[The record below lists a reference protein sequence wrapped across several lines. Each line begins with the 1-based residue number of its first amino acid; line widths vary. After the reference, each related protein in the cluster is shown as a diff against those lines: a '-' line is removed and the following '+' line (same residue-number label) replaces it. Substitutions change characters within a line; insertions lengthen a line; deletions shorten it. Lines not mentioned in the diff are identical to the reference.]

1 MGVGGRVMSAFSDIV
16 DGDIIE
22 DYAPPPIHES
32 DDCSALS
39 YWLSRMARH
48 SLLTHGEEIELAK
61 RIENGD
67 ESALN
72 QMIRSNLRLVVSVAT
87 KYQGYNV
94 PLEDLIQE
102 GNLGLI
108 KAAKKFD
115 YRKNFKFST
124 YAIWW
129 IRQGVMR
136 SLDNYSRAIRLPSHV
151 VARIHKLESVYT
163 NLSRNLG
170 RPPTADELSS
180 NLNIDYEEIVNI
192 WSHRVNVISLETT
205 FQHGD
210 RTSTIADMIEDMNS
224 NLENGIIADMENHD
238 LVNQLL
244 GKLKKREREILKM
257 RYGLENEEAM
267 TLREVGEKLQVT
279 RERIRQLEIEAI
291 NHLQKFYDKNGDFC
305 DQV

>member
-1 MGVGGRVMSAFSDIV
+1 MSAFLDIV

-22 DYAPPPIHES
+22 GYAPPPIHES

-108 KAAKKFD
+108 KAARKFD
-115 YRKNFKFST
+115 YRKNFRFST
-124 YAIWW
+124 FSI
-129 IRQGVMR
+129 
-136 SLDNYSRAIRLPSHV
+136 
-151 VARIHKLESVYT
+151 
-163 NLSRNLG
+163 
-170 RPPTADELSS
+170 
-180 NLNIDYEEIVNI
+180 
-192 WSHRVNVISLETT
+192 T
-205 FQHGD
+205 F
-210 RTSTIADMIEDMNS
+210 
-224 NLENGIIADMENHD
+224 
-238 LVNQLL
+238 
-244 GKLKKREREILKM
+244 
-257 RYGLENEEAM
+257 Y
-267 TLREVGEKLQVT
+267 
-279 RERIRQLEIEAI
+279 
-291 NHLQKFYDKNGDFC
+291 
-305 DQV
+305 

>member
-1 MGVGGRVMSAFSDIV
+1 MGVGGRVMSAFLDIG

-22 DYAPPPIHES
+22 GYAPALIHES
-32 DDCSALS
+32 DDSSALS

-48 SLLTHGEEIELAK
+48 GLLTHGEEIELAK

-108 KAAKKFD
+108 KAARKFD
-115 YRKNFKFST
+115 YRKNFRFST

-136 SLDNYSRAIRLPSHV
+136 SLDNYSRPIRLPSHV
-151 VARIHKLESVYT
+151 VARIHKLESVYMD
-163 NLSRNLG
+163 LSRNLG
-170 RPPTADELSS
+170 RAPTVDELSS
-180 NLNIDYEEIVNI
+180 KLNIDYEEIVNI
-192 WSHRVNVISLETT
+192 WSHRLDVVSLETT
-205 FQHGD
+205 FKHGD
-210 RTSTIADMIEDMNS
+210 RTNTIADVIEDMDA

-244 GKLKKREREILKM
+244 GKLKRREREILKM

-267 TLREVGEKLQVT
+267 TLREVGAKLQVT
-279 RERIRQLEIEAI
+279 RERIRQLELEAI

>member
-1 MGVGGRVMSAFSDIV
+1 
-16 DGDIIE
+16 
-22 DYAPPPIHES
+22 
-32 DDCSALS
+32 
-39 YWLSRMARH
+39 
-48 SLLTHGEEIELAK
+48 
-61 RIENGD
+61 
-67 ESALN
+67 
-72 QMIRSNLRLVVSVAT
+72 
-87 KYQGYNV
+87 
-94 PLEDLIQE
+94 
-102 GNLGLI
+102 
-108 KAAKKFD
+108 
-115 YRKNFKFST
+115 
-124 YAIWW
+124 
-129 IRQGVMR
+129 
-136 SLDNYSRAIRLPSHV
+136 
-151 VARIHKLESVYT
+151 ARIHKLESVYM

-170 RPPTADELSS
+170 RAPTVDELSS
-180 NLNIDYEEIVNI
+180 KLNIDYEEIVNI
-192 WSHRVNVISLETT
+192 WSYRVNVISLETT

-210 RTSTIADMIEDMNS
+210 RTSTIADMIEDMDS